1 MKIGIL
7 VWGSLYWDPRNLNT
21 TGEWFFDGPIL
32 PIEFSRISGGNRLT
46 LVITPGFDNVT
57 TLFAISGFDRLSA
70 AIENLK
76 DREGAQNINN
86 IGYINF
92 QDNSSNVRLSN
103 RLILPILRY
112 WNIDKK
118 FEAIIWSDF
127 SQRFETV
134 TNTIFN
140 LQNVIQFIERLSDA
154 ERIEALRYIRQA
166 PEQINTRFRLRIQER
181 FKAINF

>member
-70 AIENLK
+70 ATEK
-76 DREGAQNINN
+76 GHKT
-86 IGYINF
+86 
-92 QDNSSNVRLSN
+92 
-103 RLILPILRY
+103 LIILDILTFKITLQMFVCQ
-112 WNIDKK
+112 ID
-118 FEAIIWSDF
+118 
-127 SQRFETV
+127 
-134 TNTIFN
+134 
-140 LQNVIQFIERLSDA
+140 
-154 ERIEALRYIRQA
+154 
-166 PEQINTRFRLRIQER
+166 
-181 FKAINF
+181 